1 MLARST
7 PRISITMSWCQ
18 LGAKLVSSRSCQW
31 LKDACANSPILLLRK
46 FGNLACL
53 IFLHLILMALV
64 FDIGNGRNN
73 KQWLCFW
80 SRACTRTLLGNLA
93 ASAILPI
100 SSLLAVASQS
110 NAKSSSNASAAN
122 GRHTTISTMATEI
135 STPNATVYVANID
148 WKIKKP
154 LLKRALYSLFSRHGK
169 VGLRLWRVLPENVDL
184 FCFIP
189 PNNAVEFASL
199 LRVTLFSHF
208 G

>member
-1 MLARST
+1 MIETSMVAGAANHLLATWRLSFY
-7 PRISITMSWCQ
+7 RLS
-18 LGAKLVSSRSCQW
+18 
-31 LKDACANSPILLLRK
+31 
-46 FGNLACL
+46 
-53 IFLHLILMALV
+53 
-64 FDIGNGRNN
+64 
-73 KQWLCFW
+73 
-80 SRACTRTLLGNLA
+80 
-93 ASAILPI
+93 
-100 SSLLAVASQS
+100 SSLSLVIIASQRH
-110 NAKSSSNASAAN
+110 AAPMA
-122 GRHTTISTMATEI
+122 GTQTISTMATAI